1 MAQKAQSGYVRD
13 GGNSD
18 RQHGHVGH
26 KREPPPF
33 QEWRE
38 IVQSETRPNYE
49 TKLTQSDVKG
59 VLKFLVGADAETD
72 SLIDDAM
79 EVGAALFLTATH
91 LTVART
97 FFCNPHQ
104 YANNIEATSAW
115 PKDFKERPTMKSLKA
130 MFEKEC
136 CASSSSATP
145 SSVTPQRSRLL
156 SSSDESESTKS
167 NVEDEPERET
177 VEEKEEEEHPEEEEP
192 QQEEEQLETSAKRKK
207 EEKDGSGIGR
217 AQTGKEKAQEEQK
230 GQ

>member
-1 MAQKAQSGYVRD
+1 MAQKAQSGNVGD

-18 RQHGHVGH
+18 RQHGNVGH

-115 PKDFKERPTMKSLKA
+115 AKDFKERPTMKSLKA

-167 NVEDEPERET
+167 NVEDEPEQET
-177 VEEKEEEEHPEEEEP
+177 VEDKEEEEHPEEEEP